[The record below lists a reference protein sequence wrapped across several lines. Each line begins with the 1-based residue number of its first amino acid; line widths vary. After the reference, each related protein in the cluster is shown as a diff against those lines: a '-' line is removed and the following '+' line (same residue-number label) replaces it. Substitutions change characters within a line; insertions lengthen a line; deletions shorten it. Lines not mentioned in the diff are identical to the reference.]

1 MEIQHFSSL
10 INSLYIQT
18 LSLSFLVAVQKINDI
33 IKTEHRSSLN
43 RPSRFTNAPPPLM
56 SLHSG
61 VPSVVMRFY
70 DCFF

>member
-1 MEIQHFSSL
+1 MYHF
-10 INSLYIQT
+10 
-18 LSLSFLVAVQKINDI
+18 FAVALQKINEI

-61 VPSVVMRFY
+61 VPSVVRLFY
-70 DCFF
+70 DYSFN